1 MPIAPNTI
9 LNERYRVLKILG
21 QGGMSSVYHAI
32 DENIGIPVAVKANLV
47 LTDDYSRQFQRE
59 ANILATLRHPN
70 LPRVNDYFHIPGQG
84 QYLVMDYIE
93 GEDLRERIERLD
105 QLSER
110 ETILIGAAICDALM
124 YLHLRQPPV
133 IHRDIKP
140 GNIKITPEGHVVL
153 VDFGLVK
160 LLEDNQQTTTGA
172 RAMTPGYSPPEQYG
186 TGRTDERSDIYSLGA
201 TMYAGLTGVIPED
214 GLSRLTGKEKL
225 TPIRKIRSGVS
236 ERLASIIEK
245 SLELESDKRFQTAQE
260 FRSALLDA
268 GNMTSIP
275 AETNLLT
282 PPPKKRSDKQVIHT
296 GISQPLVSIPLSHP
310 LPIKK
315 NRLQLFLFPVFLL
328 LAIFAGTYYEIN
340 TNNISKLL
348 SGIFSNNNELFVEIT
363 NTPQFIPTITASP
376 LITPTEDNNTGLI
389 KTPTTNAPISP
400 TPTGGGGGLIAYASN
415 EDNENMQIWI
425 FDIDLS
431 TRTQM
436 TNLADGACQPSW
448 SPDGKSIAFISPCQ
462 AKKDIYEGA
471 RIFILNLEKE
481 NEITPFPVSIDPS
494 GDFDPSWSPD
504 GNKLVFSSLRPGND
518 PETKEKLIHLFIYDF
533 NSSTISEITETRWR
547 DRQPAWSPNSEV
559 ITFVRKEALN
569 EIWTVQLDGKNPQ
582 KFTGSS
588 NLNLNYPAFSKDGNI
603 VFFTMQS
610 ETGGV
615 PYFAGLRT
623 TNAGLPL
630 EFRIPPEGQQDLS
643 PAAEL
648 DVSPDGEWFV
658 FERWPD
664 GINHDIY
671 ISTING
677 ANIKALFE
685 SSAFEF
691 GPVWQP

>member
-1 MPIAPNTI
+1 MPIAPNTL
-9 LNERYRVLKILG
+9 LNERYRVLRILG

-84 QYLVMDYIE
+84 QYLVMDFIE

-124 YLHLRQPPV
+124 YLHQRQPPV

-140 GNIKITPEGHVVL
+140 GNIKITPEGHIIL

-160 LLEDNQQTTTGA
+160 LLENNQQTTTGA

-201 TMYAGLTGVIPED
+201 TLYAAITGVIPED

-236 ERLASIIEK
+236 DRLASIIEK
-245 SLELESDKRFQTAQE
+245 SLELESEKRFQTAHE

-275 AETNLLT
+275 PETNLLT
-282 PPPKKRSDKQVIHT
+282 PPPKRNSEKQVIQT
-296 GISQPLVSIPLSHP
+296 GISQPLVSIPLSRP
-310 LPIKK
+310 NPSKK
-315 NRLQLFLFPVFLL
+315 NKLFLFLFPIFLL
-328 LAIFAGTYYEIN
+328 LSIF
-340 TNNISKLL
+340 
-348 SGIFSNNNELFVEIT
+348 SGIYFDIKTNIISNLFSGILSNRNELILGKT
-363 NTPQFIPTITASP
+363 NTPEFIETKIPTPQSTAS
-376 LITPTEDNNTGLI
+376 INNRTTVVR
-389 KTPTTNAPISP
+389 TPTTNSVILP
-400 TPTGGGGGLIAYASN
+400 TPTGGGGGLIAFASN
-415 EDNENMQIWI
+415 ENNENMQIWT
-425 FDIDLS
+425 FDIDLG
-431 TRTQM
+431 TRKQL
-436 TNLADGACQPSW
+436 TNLADGACQPTW

-471 RIFILNLEKE
+471 RIFILNIDNE
-481 NEITPFPVSIDPS
+481 NTITPFPISIDPS

-504 GNKLVFSSLRPGND
+504 GNKFVFSSLRPGND
-518 PETKEKLIHLFIYDF
+518 PETKEKLIHLFVFDF
-533 NSSTISEITETRWR
+533 KNQSVTEITDTRWR
-547 DRQPAWSPNSEV
+547 DRQPAWSPDSET
-559 ITFVRKEALN
+559 IIFVRKVALN
-569 EIWTVQLDGKNPQ
+569 EIWTVDFDGGNLQ
-582 KFTGSS
+582 KFSGSS
-588 NLNLNYPAFSKDGNI
+588 SLNLNYPAYSKDGNI

-610 ETGGV
+610 ESGGV
-615 PYFAGLRT
+615 PFFAGLRT
-623 TNAGLPL
+623 TNTGLPL
-630 EFRIPPEGQQDLS
+630 EFRIPPAGQPDLS

-664 GINHDIY
+664 GNNHDLY

-685 SSAFEF
+685 SNAFEF

>member
-201 TMYAGLTGVIPED
+201 TLYAGLTGVIPED

-225 TPIRKIRSGVS
+225 TPIRKIRTGVS

-245 SLELESDKRFQTAQE
+245 SLELESEKRFQTAQE

-282 PPPKKRSDKQVIHT
+282 PPPKRRSDKQVIHT

-310 LPIKK
+310 LPKKK
-315 NRLQLFLFPVFLL
+315 NRLQLVIFPFLL
-328 LAIFAGTYYEIN
+328 MLAIFAGIYYEIN

-348 SGIFSNNNELFVEIT
+348 SGFFSNRNELVLEAT
-363 NTPQFIPTITASP
+363 NTPQFVQTKTVSP
-376 LITPTEDNNTGLI
+376 LNTQTEINIPGLNQ
-389 KTPTTNAPISP
+389 TPTTDAAISP
-400 TPTGGGGGLIAYASN
+400 TSTGGGGGLIAFASN
-415 EDNENMQIWI
+415 EGNENMQIWI

-431 TRTQM
+431 TRTQL

-448 SPDGKSIAFISPCQ
+448 SPDGKSIALISPCQ

-471 RIFILNLEKE
+471 RIFILNLEND
-481 NEITPFPVSIDPS
+481 NEITPFPIPIDPS

-518 PETKEKLIHLFIYDF
+518 PETKEQLIHLYVYDF
-533 NSSTISEITETRWR
+533 NSSSLVEVTDTRWR
-547 DRQPAWSPNSEV
+547 DRQPAWSPNSNS
-559 ITFVRKEALN
+559 ITFVRKVALN
-569 EIWTVQLDGKNPQ
+569 EIWSVEVNGEDPKR
-582 KFTGSS
+582 FTGSS

-610 ETGGV
+610 ENGGV
-615 PYFAGLRT
+615 PFFAGLRT

-664 GINHDIY
+664 GTNHDIY